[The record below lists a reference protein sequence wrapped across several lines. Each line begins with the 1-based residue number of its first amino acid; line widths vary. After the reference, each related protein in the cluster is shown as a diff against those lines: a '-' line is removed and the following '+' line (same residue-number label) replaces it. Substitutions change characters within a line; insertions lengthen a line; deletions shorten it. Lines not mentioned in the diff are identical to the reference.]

1 MQQITHLKNEMKPE
15 VTKLMQ
21 NQVKSSKVL
30 TQKVELLQKLQVQL
44 KELKSKPSVGGG
56 VSSKVEQLMH
66 ERSIL

>member
-30 TQKVELLQKLQVQL
+30 TQKVELLQKLQAQL
-44 KELKSKPSVGGG
+44 KELKSKTSVGGG